1 MNEYEKTGYLNS
13 NFKIFHLVDK
23 GMTPIGFH
31 FHDFHKILL
40 LMKGNVSYCVEG
52 RTYDLQADDIVFVP
66 AGEVHRPVLHDTAI
80 YERIIIYISKDY
92 LNTYRTDNYDLAQCL
107 IEAHQKQS
115 HVLRVPAF
123 GTTKLGQIVRELEQS
138 LDSNEYANELYHN
151 LLFLEFMIQLN
162 RVAIHD
168 GIEYL
173 SNSSSNKKM
182 IDVIDYLNE
191 HLTDDLSIDFLAET
205 FYLSR
210 YYLMHAFKE
219 ETGYT
224 IGNYLSTKRLLL
236 ARDRIRQG
244 EPITNVCY
252 ECGFRNYST
261 FSRAYKKNF
270 GCSPREQLSRQT
282 TPPADRMIIPQTKDR
297 NT

>member
-31 FHDFHKILL
+31 FHYFHKILL

-210 YYLMHAFKE
+210 YHLMHAFKE

-282 TPPADRMIIPQTKDR
+282 TPPAE
-297 NT
+297 

>member
-210 YYLMHAFKE
+210 YHLMHAFKE

-236 ARDRIRQG
+236 ARDRIQQG
-244 EPITNVCY
+244 KPITNVCY

-282 TPPADRMIIPQTKDR
+282 TPPAE
-297 NT
+297 

>member
-52 RTYDLQADDIVFVP
+52 RTYDLQADDIIFVP

-210 YYLMHAFKE
+210 YHLMHAFKE

-282 TPPADRMIIPQTKDR
+282 TPPAE
-297 NT
+297 

>member
-205 FYLSR
+205 FYPSR
-210 YYLMHAFKE
+210 YHLMHAFKE

-282 TPPADRMIIPQTKDR
+282 TPPAE
-297 NT
+297 

>member
-40 LMKGNVSYCVEG
+40 LMKGNVSYFVEG

-210 YYLMHAFKE
+210 YHLMHAFKE

-282 TPPADRMIIPQTKDR
+282 TPPAE
-297 NT
+297 

>member
-92 LNTYRTDNYDLAQCL
+92 LNTYRTNNYDLAQCL

-210 YYLMHAFKE
+210 YHLMHAFKE

-252 ECGFRNYST
+252 ECGFRNYSI

-282 TPPADRMIIPQTKDR
+282 TPPAE
-297 NT
+297 

>member
-40 LMKGNVSYCVEG
+40 LMKGNVSYCIEG

-210 YYLMHAFKE
+210 YHLMHAFKE

-282 TPPADRMIIPQTKDR
+282 TPPAE
-297 NT
+297 

>member
-162 RVAIHD
+162 RVAIPD

-210 YYLMHAFKE
+210 YHLMHAFKE

-270 GCSPREQLSRQT
+270 GCSPREQLSRQM
-282 TPPADRMIIPQTKDR
+282 TPPAE
-297 NT
+297 

>member
-66 AGEVHRPVLHDTAI
+66 AGKVHRPVLHDTAI

-210 YYLMHAFKE
+210 YHLMHAFKE

-282 TPPADRMIIPQTKDR
+282 TPPAE
-297 NT
+297 

>member
-162 RVAIHD
+162 RVAVHD

-210 YYLMHAFKE
+210 YHLMHAFKE

-282 TPPADRMIIPQTKDR
+282 TPPAE
-297 NT
+297 

>member
-1 MNEYEKTGYLNS
+1 
-13 NFKIFHLVDK
+13 
-23 GMTPIGFH
+23 MTPIGFH

-210 YYLMHAFKE
+210 YHLMHAFKE

-270 GCSPREQLSRQT
+270 GCSPREQLSRQM
-282 TPPADRMIIPQTKDR
+282 TPPAE
-297 NT
+297 

>member
-13 NFKIFHLVDK
+13 NFKIFHLLAK

-210 YYLMHAFKE
+210 YHLMHAFKE

-282 TPPADRMIIPQTKDR
+282 TPPAE
-297 NT
+297 

>member
-191 HLTDDLSIDFLAET
+191 HLIDDLSIDFLAET

-210 YYLMHAFKE
+210 YHLMHAFKE

-282 TPPADRMIIPQTKDR
+282 TPPAE
-297 NT
+297 

>member
-182 IDVIDYLNE
+182 IDVIDYLNG

-210 YYLMHAFKE
+210 YHLMHAFKE

-282 TPPADRMIIPQTKDR
+282 TPPAE
-297 NT
+297 

>member
-52 RTYDLQADDIVFVP
+52 RTYDLQADDIVFIP

-210 YYLMHAFKE
+210 YHLMHAFKE

-282 TPPADRMIIPQTKDR
+282 TPPAE
-297 NT
+297 

>member
-210 YYLMHAFKE
+210 YHLMHAFKE

-252 ECGFRNYST
+252 ECGFRHYST

-282 TPPADRMIIPQTKDR
+282 TPPAE
-297 NT
+297 

>member
-1 MNEYEKTGYLNS
+1 MMNEYEKTGYLNS
-13 NFKIFHLVDK
+13 DFKIFHLRDK
-23 GMTPIGFH
+23 GMTPIDFH

-52 RTYDLQADDIVFVP
+52 RTYDLKPDDIVFVP
-66 AGEVHRPVLHDTAI
+66 AGEVHRPILHDTST

-92 LNTYRTDNYDLAQCL
+92 LNTYRTGEYDLAQCL
-107 IEAHQKQS
+107 IEAHRKQS

-138 LDSNEYANELYHN
+138 LDSNEYANALYHN
-151 LLFLEFMIQLN
+151 LLFLEFMVQLN

-173 SNSSSNKKM
+173 TNSSSNKKM
-182 IDVIDYLNE
+182 IEVIDFLNE
-191 HLTDDLSIDFLAET
+191 HLTEDLSIDFLAET

-210 YYLMHAFKE
+210 YHLMHAFKE

-236 ARDRIRQG
+236 ARDRIGQG

-270 GCSPREQLSRQT
+270 GCSPREQFHQQSEHS
-282 TPPADRMIIPQTKDR
+282 
-297 NT
+297 NE

>member
-92 LNTYRTDNYDLAQCL
+92 LNTYRTNNYDLAQCL

-210 YYLMHAFKE
+210 YHLMHAFKE

-282 TPPADRMIIPQTKDR
+282 TPPAE
-297 NT
+297 

>member
-92 LNTYRTDNYDLAQCL
+92 LNTYQTDNYDLAQCL

-210 YYLMHAFKE
+210 YHLMHAFKE

-282 TPPADRMIIPQTKDR
+282 TPPAE
-297 NT
+297 

>member
-191 HLTDDLSIDFLAET
+191 HLTDNLSIDFLAET

-210 YYLMHAFKE
+210 YHLMHAFKE

-282 TPPADRMIIPQTKDR
+282 TPPAE
-297 NT
+297 

>member
-210 YYLMHAFKE
+210 YHLMHAFKE

-270 GCSPREQLSRQT
+270 GCSSREQLSRQT
-282 TPPADRMIIPQTKDR
+282 TPPAE
-297 NT
+297 

>member
-210 YYLMHAFKE
+210 YHLMHAFKE

-261 FSRAYKKNF
+261 FSRAYKKSF

-282 TPPADRMIIPQTKDR
+282 RPPAE
-297 NT
+297 

>member
-92 LNTYRTDNYDLAQCL
+92 LNTYQTNNYDLAQCL

-210 YYLMHAFKE
+210 YHLMHAFKE

-282 TPPADRMIIPQTKDR
+282 TPPAE
-297 NT
+297 

>member
-23 GMTPIGFH
+23 GITPIGFH

-210 YYLMHAFKE
+210 YHLMHAFKE

-282 TPPADRMIIPQTKDR
+282 TPPAE
-297 NT
+297 

>member
-210 YYLMHAFKE
+210 YHLMHAFKE

-252 ECGFRNYST
+252 ECGFRNSSP

-282 TPPADRMIIPQTKDR
+282 TPPAE
-297 NT
+297 

>member
-1 MNEYEKTGYLNS
+1 MNKYEKTGYLNS

-210 YYLMHAFKE
+210 YHLMHAFKE

-282 TPPADRMIIPQTKDR
+282 TPPGE
-297 NT
+297 

>member
-92 LNTYRTDNYDLAQCL
+92 LSTYRTDNYDLAQCL

-210 YYLMHAFKE
+210 YHLMHAFKE

-270 GCSPREQLSRQT
+270 GCSPREPLSRQT
-282 TPPADRMIIPQTKDR
+282 TPPAE
-297 NT
+297 

>member
-115 HVLRVPAF
+115 HVLRIPAF

-210 YYLMHAFKE
+210 YHLMHAFKE

-282 TPPADRMIIPQTKDR
+282 TPPAE
-297 NT
+297 

>member
-23 GMTPIGFH
+23 GMPPIGFH

-92 LNTYRTDNYDLAQCL
+92 LNTYWTDNYDLAQCL

-210 YYLMHAFKE
+210 YHLMHAFKE

-270 GCSPREQLSRQT
+270 GCSPRAQLSRHT
-282 TPPADRMIIPQTKDR
+282 TPPAE
-297 NT
+297 

>member
-210 YYLMHAFKE
+210 YHLMHAFKE

-252 ECGFRNYST
+252 ECGFQNYST

-282 TPPADRMIIPQTKDR
+282 TPPAE
-297 NT
+297 

>member
-52 RTYDLQADDIVFVP
+52 RTYDLQEDDIVFVP

-92 LNTYRTDNYDLAQCL
+92 LSTYRTDNYDLAQCL

-210 YYLMHAFKE
+210 YHLMHAFKE

-282 TPPADRMIIPQTKDR
+282 TPPAE
-297 NT
+297 

>member
-191 HLTDDLSIDFLAET
+191 HLTDDLSIHFLAET

-210 YYLMHAFKE
+210 YHLMHAFKE

-282 TPPADRMIIPQTKDR
+282 TPPAE
-297 NT
+297 

>member
-210 YYLMHAFKE
+210 YHLMHASKE

-282 TPPADRMIIPQTKDR
+282 TPPAE
-297 NT
+297 

>member
-13 NFKIFHLVDK
+13 NFKIFHLIDEK
-23 GMTPIGFH
+23 MTPIDFH

-40 LMKGNVSYCVEG
+40 LMRGNVSYCVEG
-52 RTYDLQADDIVFVP
+52 RTYDLKPEDIVFVP
-66 AGEVHRPVLHDTAI
+66 AGEVHRPILHDTSV

-92 LNTYRTDNYDLAQCL
+92 LADYRTDSYDLAQCL
-107 IEAHQKQS
+107 IEAHRKQS

-138 LDSNEYANELYHN
+138 LDSTEYAYELYHN
-151 LLFLEFMIQLN
+151 LLFLEFMIELN

-173 SNSSSNKKM
+173 ADSSSNKKM
-182 IDVIDYLNE
+182 LDVIDYLNE
-191 HLTDDLSIDFLAET
+191 HLTDDISIDFLADT
-205 FYLSR
+205 FFLSR
-210 YYLMHAFKE
+210 YHLMHAFKE

-224 IGNYLSTKRLLL
+224 IGNYLTTKRLLL
-236 ARDRIRQG
+236 ARDLIQQG
-244 EPITNVCY
+244 KPITNVCY

-270 GCSPREQLSRQT
+270 GSSPREQFHQQT
-282 TPPADRMIIPQTKDR
+282 AHSK
-297 NT
+297 